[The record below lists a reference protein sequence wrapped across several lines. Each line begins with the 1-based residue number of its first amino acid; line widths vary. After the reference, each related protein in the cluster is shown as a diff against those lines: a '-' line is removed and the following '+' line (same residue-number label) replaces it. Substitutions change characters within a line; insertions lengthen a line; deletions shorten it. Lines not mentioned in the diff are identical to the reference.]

1 MQDKPSSPEVPL
13 EKLRWRCDPE
23 SFPFDTTADL
33 SPLEGIIGQER
44 AQKALALGVEIA
56 RAGYNIYVCG
66 APGTGRLT
74 AVQQLLATCQKH
86 ATPPPDLCYVFA
98 FKHPE
103 RPRLLAL
110 QAGQG
115 KTLKKAME
123 GLLSTLKQDIP
134 ALYASETFQQRKAQV
149 LRQAR
154 RREQRLLEQFEKRLA
169 PHFGLLWHDAAP
181 ALVPELAPV
190 LAGRLTPLAELERQL
205 EAGHFPIAQYRQLR
219 SQHTTLSESLRTCL
233 PPLNASSMRQRR
245 RCIRSSVRSCDRSS
259 SKP

>member
-33 SPLEGIIGQER
+33 PPLEGIIGQER

-66 APGTGRLT
+66 MPGTGRLT
-74 AVQQLLATCQKH
+74 AVQQLLATCQER
-86 ATPPPDLCYVFA
+86 ATSPPDLCYVFA

-103 RPRLLAL
+103 RPRLLTL

-134 ALYASETFQQRKAQV
+134 ALYASENFQQRKEQV
-149 LRQAR
+149 LQQAR

-169 PHFGLLWHDAAP
+169 PHFGLLWHDADRHARPRTRPGTRRTPHASGRTRTTARCRTFPHRTLSAP
-181 ALVPELAPV
+181 ARPAHH
-190 LAGRLTPLAELERQL
+190 A
-205 EAGHFPIAQYRQLR
+205 
-219 SQHTTLSESLRTCL
+219 
-233 PPLNASSMRQRR
+233 
-245 RCIRSSVRSCDRSS
+245 
-259 SKP
+259 

>member
-33 SPLEGIIGQER
+33 PPLEGIIGQER

-66 APGTGRLT
+66 VPGTGRLT
-74 AVQQLLATCQKH
+74 AVQQLLATCQER

-134 ALYASETFQQRKAQV
+134 ALYASETLPTAERAS
-149 LRQAR
+149 
-154 RREQRLLEQFEKRLA
+154 
-169 PHFGLLWHDAAP
+169 PAA
-181 ALVPELAPV
+181 
-190 LAGRLTPLAELERQL
+190 GTP
-205 EAGHFPIAQYRQLR
+205 P
-219 SQHTTLSESLRTCL
+219 
-233 PPLNASSMRQRR
+233 
-245 RCIRSSVRSCDRSS
+245 
-259 SKP
+259 